1 MTQEE
6 IKRHRVESV
15 LREIIPEALSSLDD
29 ARINGLAVN
38 DVVCSKGRSD
48 AKVYLDKSFLTA
60 KEQGEA
66 LKQLRTVSGYIQN
79 HCKQSEGWFK
89 APRFVFEFDEQLEK
103 VSRIEEL
110 FKQIST
116 TKENDAEDAKEV
128 KKDGSDES

>member
-1 MTQEE
+1 MTHEE

-15 LREIIPEALSSLDD
+15 LREIIPEALSSLNDE
-29 ARINGLAVN
+29 RINGLAVT

-48 AKVYLDKSFLTA
+48 AKVYLDKSFLSP

-66 LKQLRTVSGYIQN
+66 LRQLRTVAGYIQN

-89 APRFVFEFDEQLEK
+89 APRFTFEFDEQLEK

-116 TKENDAEDAKEV
+116 EKEGE
-128 KKDGSDES
+128 GSDES

>member
-1 MTQEE
+1 MTHEE

-15 LREIIPEALSSLDD
+15 LKEIIPEALGSLDD
-29 ARINGLAVN
+29 ERINGLSVT

-48 AKVYLDKSFLTA
+48 AKVYLDKSFLNS

-66 LKQLRTVSGYIQN
+66 LKQLRTIAGYIQN

-89 APRFVFEFDEQLEK
+89 APRFTFEFDEQLEK

-116 TKENDAEDAKEV
+116 
-128 KKDGSDES
+128 KKDA

>member
-15 LREIIPEALSSLDD
+15 LKEIIPEALGSLDD
-29 ARINGLAVN
+29 ERINGLSVT

-48 AKVYLDKSFLTA
+48 AKVYLDKSFLNL

-66 LKQLRTVSGYIQN
+66 LKQLRTVAGYIQN

-89 APRFVFEFDEQLEK
+89 APRFTFEFDEQLEK
-103 VSRIEEL
+103 QSRMEDL
-110 FKQIST
+110 FRQIST
-116 TKENDAEDAKEV
+116 EKEGAKE
-128 KKDGSDES
+128 KDGSDES

>member
-1 MTQEE
+1 MTHEE

-15 LREIIPEALSSLDD
+15 LKEIIPEALGTLDD
-29 ARINGLAVN
+29 ERINGLSVT

-48 AKVYLDKSFLTA
+48 AKVYLDKSFLNP

-66 LKQLRTVSGYIQN
+66 LRQLRAVSGYIQN

-89 APRFVFEFDEQLEK
+89 APRFTFEFDEQLEK

-116 TKENDAEDAKEV
+116 TKDATEE
-128 KKDGSDES
+128 KDSSNES

>member
-15 LREIIPEALSSLDD
+15 LKEIIPEALATLDD
-29 ARINGLAVN
+29 TRINSLLVT

-48 AKVYLDKSFLTA
+48 AKVYLDKSFLTP
-60 KEQGEA
+60 KEQSEA
-66 LKQLRTVSGYIQN
+66 LRQLRAVSGYIQN

-89 APRFVFEFDEQLEK
+89 APRFTFEFDEQLEK

-110 FKQIST
+110 FKQISKK
-116 TKENDAEDAKEV
+116 KEGEN
-128 KKDGSDES
+128 SDES

>member
-1 MTQEE
+1 MTHEE

-15 LREIIPEALSSLDD
+15 LREIIPEAFSSLDD
-29 ARINGLAVN
+29 ERINGLAVT

-48 AKVYLDKSFLTA
+48 AKVYLDKSFLSD

-66 LKQLRTVSGYIQN
+66 LRQLRTVAGYIQN

-89 APRFVFEFDEQLEK
+89 APRFTFEFDEQLEK

-116 TKENDAEDAKEV
+116 KEDGAKE
-128 KKDGSDES
+128 KDDSDES

>member
-15 LREIIPEALSSLDD
+15 LKEIIPEALSSLDD
-29 ARINGLAVN
+29 ERINGLSVT

-48 AKVYLDKSFLTA
+48 AKVYLDKSFLNP

-66 LKQLRTVSGYIQN
+66 LRQLRAVAGYVQN
-79 HCKQSEGWFK
+79 HCKQSESWFK
-89 APRFVFEFDEQLEK
+89 APRFTFEFDEQLEK
-103 VSRIEEL
+103 QSRMEEL

-116 TKENDAEDAKEV
+116 KKEGEE
-128 KKDGSDES
+128 SDES

>member
-15 LREIIPEALSSLDD
+15 LKEIIPEALGSLDD
-29 ARINGLAVN
+29 ERINGLTVT

-48 AKVYLDKSFLTA
+48 AKVYMDTSFLSE

-66 LKQLRTVSGYIQN
+66 LKQLRAVAGYIQN

-89 APRFVFEFDEQLEK
+89 APRFTFEFDHQLEN
-103 VSRIEEL
+103 VTRIEDL
-110 FKQIST
+110 FKQIGT
-116 TKENDAEDAKEV
+116 RHAKDDEE
-128 KKDGSDES
+128 SEDES

>member
-15 LREIIPEALSSLDD
+15 LKEIIPEALGSLDD
-29 ARINGLAVN
+29 ERINGLSVT

-48 AKVYLDKSFLTA
+48 AKVYLDKSFLNP

-66 LKQLRTVSGYIQN
+66 LRQLRSVAGYIQN

-89 APRFVFEFDEQLEK
+89 APRFVFEFDEQPEHQSK
-103 VSRIEEL
+103 MEDL
-110 FKQIST
+110 FKQIASRKN
-116 TKENDAEDAKEV
+116 KEDNA
-128 KKDGSDES
+128 DES

>member
-15 LREIIPEALSSLDD
+15 LKEIIPEALSTLDD
-29 ARINGLAVN
+29 TRINSLLVT

-48 AKVYLDKSFLTA
+48 AKVYLDKSFLSP

-66 LKQLRTVSGYIQN
+66 LKQLRTVAGYIQN

-89 APRFVFEFDEQLEK
+89 APRFTFEFDEQLEK
-103 VSRIEEL
+103 VSRMEEL
-110 FKQIST
+110 FKQISR
-116 TKENDAEDAKEV
+116 TKEDEE
-128 KKDGSDES
+128 KKDDADES